1 MLDSPA
7 LIFFSKGERTMSK
20 IIDITDK
27 LNFEENPKIK
37 VKDVELEI
45 NASAE
50 NMVKVM
56 ALASDDSNVKNIVE
70 MCNFIFTKSSKKKLD
85 SLKLNFQD
93 FTSVVNIALDV
104 AVGNDEEENVGE

>member
-1 MLDSPA
+1 
-7 LIFFSKGERTMSK
+7 MSK

-37 VKDVELEI
+37 VKDVELEV

-50 NMVKVM
+50 NIVKVM
-56 ALASDDSNVKNIVE
+56 ALASDNTNIKNIVK
-70 MCNFIFTKSSKKKLD
+70 MCDFIFTESSKKKLD

-93 FTSVVNIALDV
+93 FTSVVNIALKT
-104 AVGNDEEENVGE
+104 AIGNDEEKNSGE

>member
-1 MLDSPA
+1 
-7 LIFFSKGERTMSK
+7 MSK
-20 IIDITDK
+20 IVDITDK

-56 ALASDDSNVKNIVE
+56 ALASDDSNIKNIVE
-70 MCNFIFTKSSKKKLD
+70 MCDLIFTKNSKKKLD
-85 SLKLNFQD
+85 SLNLNFQD

-104 AVGNDEEENVGE
+104 AIGNDKGENTGE